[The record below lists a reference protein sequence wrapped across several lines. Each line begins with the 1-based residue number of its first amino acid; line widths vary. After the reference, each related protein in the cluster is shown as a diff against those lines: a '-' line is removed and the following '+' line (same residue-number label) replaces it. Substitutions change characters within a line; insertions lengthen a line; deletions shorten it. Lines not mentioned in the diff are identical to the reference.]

1 MPTGDRGRS
10 TPIPGPET
18 CPSPWVPAGA
28 TRLQPLRRRAV
39 CATPSS
45 FAFGNSRRW
54 LIHRPEPHGDE
65 LQQLLQF
72 FPWECV
78 GSGFDFGQ
86 CAHGKRLSAT
96 HNPGKTTFPAEM
108 AARQNTWRNKSSAP
122 HAMNFIRLAANTT
135 IFSNSQ
141 PWLQR
146 WMLVSP

>member
-1 MPTGDRGRS
+1 MPIALGAGGCHTTATAAAARG
-10 TPIPGPET
+10 
-18 CPSPWVPAGA
+18 
-28 TRLQPLRRRAV
+28 LRD
-39 CATPSS
+39 TFFL